1 MGSQDI
7 VLVEAMVK
15 RKLCND
21 EALVDLARR
30 EDELCLARHR
40 AMIHNITYADPRAVD
55 LIIRTLRAHNFTLTL
70 EKPSG
75 ASSLNGAM
83 SRSALAQAA
92 RVEKLKLTTHAA
104 ATKEM
109 EEKDNKDWVP
119 TKYWTLESLSV
130 TLLISHVLA
139 QVEPQA
145 FSGANLRSMKKYGQ
159 AASSKL
165 GLLVLVEYTTGCD
178 GGFELVGPLRYWPY
192 LQSVLRVKSE
202 QRGRRGMLL
211 VLPADW
217 DGKDGVYGLIVEP
230 GTVSTE
236 NPSTKKKVVIP
247 ALDLPRFD
255 DESDLYIKDNYSETR
270 ATIRSRTDVAH
281 GGVPCARYLPEFIA
295 QPCYRLPAPPRIALS
310 RNRSLKMLEDGSA
323 TTPPKNKVET
333 ALALGSGSPASPFA
347 NPEKDTADSAPA
359 NTLSPGVG
367 SSSGAEKADKELD
380 GKDKAEEEEKDSRPE
395 ETESQGNQSDKM
407 EQGKGEFDDSCQVP
421 PPPVGD
427 S

>member
-1 MGSQDI
+1 M
-7 VLVEAMVK
+7 LVEAMVK

-130 TLLISHVLA
+130 TLLISHILA
-139 QVEPQA
+139 PVEPQS
-145 FSGANLRSMKKYGQ
+145 FSRANLRSMKKYGQ
-159 AASSKL
+159 SASSKL

-178 GGFELVGPLRYWPY
+178 GGFELVGPLMYWPY
-192 LQSVLRVKSE
+192 LQSVLRVKSQ

-217 DGKDGVYGLIVEP
+217 DGKDGVYELIVEP
-230 GTVSTE
+230 GTVS
-236 NPSTKKKVVIP
+236 I
-247 ALDLPRFD
+247 
-255 DESDLYIKDNYSETR
+255 
-270 ATIRSRTDVAH
+270 
-281 GGVPCARYLPEFIA
+281 
-295 QPCYRLPAPPRIALS
+295 
-310 RNRSLKMLEDGSA
+310 
-323 TTPPKNKVET
+323 
-333 ALALGSGSPASPFA
+333 
-347 NPEKDTADSAPA
+347 
-359 NTLSPGVG
+359 
-367 SSSGAEKADKELD
+367 
-380 GKDKAEEEEKDSRPE
+380 
-395 ETESQGNQSDKM
+395 
-407 EQGKGEFDDSCQVP
+407 
-421 PPPVGD
+421 
-427 S
+427 